1 MSKCIF
7 ITGTDTDVGKTFISS
22 LILKA
27 LKKER
32 LLTCGFKPIASG
44 SDRVW
49 TKQNTKPTL
58 VNPDALTLQHHASI
72 TLAYPIVN
80 PYCFEPAIAPHVAA
94 KDAAMEIS
102 VRNLDKA
109 FSDLIEVAAPSADV
123 VLCEGAGGWHV
134 PLNNQEYLSDWV
146 VGQGMGVI
154 LVVGLKLGCINHALL
169 TVQAIIAS
177 GLPLLGWVAN
187 RPVKQAMERE
197 AETLNYLKGA
207 IEAPLLANIT
217 HVSDPAAARLN
228 AKETQALL
236 TAIGYSSPRPAT

>member
-27 LKKER
+27 LKRER

-44 SDRVW
+44 SYW
-49 TKQNTKPTL
+49 TLAKQNAKPTL
-58 VNPDALTLQHHASI
+58 VNPDALTLQRNASI

-80 PYCFEPAIAPHVAA
+80 PFCFEPAIAPHVAA
-94 KDAAMEIS
+94 SDAAVEMS
-102 VRNLDKA
+102 VRSLDKA
-109 FSDLIEVAAPSADV
+109 FNELKQAVAQSSDVI
-123 VLCEGAGGWHV
+123 LCEGAGGWHV
-134 PLNNQEYLSDWV
+134 PLNNQEHLSDWV

-187 RPVKQAMERE
+187 QPIKPPMERE

-217 HVSDPAAARLN
+217 HVSDPAAASLN

-236 TAIGYSSPRPAT
+236 TAIGYSSPLPAT